1 MKVFLILWICIQ
13 DPSIS
18 LQSSCLQQPMPSTY
32 DTVSLCLEDLKRIAD
47 DLYEMPDV
55 YVSGFCTSKYL
66 T

>member
-18 LQSSCLQQPMPSTY
+18 LQNSCLQQPMPSNY
-32 DTVSLCLEDLKRIAD
+32 ETVSLCLEDLERIAK

-55 YVSGFCTSKYL
+55 YVSGFCTTKYS